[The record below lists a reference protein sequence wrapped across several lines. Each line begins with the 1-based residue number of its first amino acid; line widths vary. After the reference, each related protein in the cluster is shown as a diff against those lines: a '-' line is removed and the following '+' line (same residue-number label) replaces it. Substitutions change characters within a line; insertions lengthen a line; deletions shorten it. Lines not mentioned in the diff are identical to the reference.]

1 MWRRHFWPLQRH
13 YSTSRFFI
21 KLALPNHSLMSH
33 DFHVVVP
40 PRKIIVITAPSGAG
54 KSTIVKKLI
63 RQRIDLEFS
72 ISLTTRERREGE
84 IDGKHYYFVTHNE
97 FQQRV
102 QKGDLVEHEEV
113 YPGQYYGTLRSEIER
128 IWSQRKIAIF
138 DMDVKGAENIKKAY
152 GNDALVIFI
161 SPPDKETLARR
172 LENRNTESKDSLK
185 KRIKKAEQEL
195 AYKDKADKVVV
206 NDDFDIAFMN
216 VKNVITNFL
225 KKAEAHPAH

>member
-1 MWRRHFWPLQRH
+1 
-13 YSTSRFFI
+13 
-21 KLALPNHSLMSH
+21 MSH

-40 PRKIIVITAPSGAG
+40 PKKIIVITAPSGAG

-97 FQQRV
+97 FQQRI

-161 SPPDKETLARR
+161 APPDKETLARR
-172 LENRNTESKDSLK
+172 LENRNTESKDSLR

>member
-1 MWRRHFWPLQRH
+1 MR
-13 YSTSRFFI
+13 
-21 KLALPNHSLMSH
+21 
-33 DFHVVVP
+33 
-40 PRKIIVITAPSGAG
+40 
-54 KSTIVKKLI
+54 KLI

-84 IDGKHYYFVTHNE
+84 IDGKDYYFVTHND

-161 SPPDKETLARR
+161 APPDKETLARR
-172 LENRNTESKDSLK
+172 LTNRNTESKDSLK

-216 VKNVITNFL
+216 VKNIITNFL

>member
-1 MWRRHFWPLQRH
+1 
-13 YSTSRFFI
+13 
-21 KLALPNHSLMSH
+21 MSH
-33 DFHVVVP
+33 EFHVVVP
-40 PRKIIVITAPSGAG
+40 PQKIIVITAPSGAG
-54 KSTIVKKLI
+54 KSTIVRKLI
-63 RQRIDLEFS
+63 KQRIDLEFS

-84 IDGKHYYFVTHNE
+84 IDGKDYYFVTHND

-152 GNDALVIFI
+152 GKDALVIFI
-161 SPPDKETLARR
+161 APPDKETLARR
-172 LENRNTESKDSLK
+172 LTNRNTESKDSLK

-195 AYKDKADKVVV
+195 SYRDKADKVVV

-225 KKAEAHPAH
+225 KQSEAPQGAKEFHV

>member
-1 MWRRHFWPLQRH
+1 
-13 YSTSRFFI
+13 
-21 KLALPNHSLMSH
+21 MSH

-40 PRKIIVITAPSGAG
+40 PKKIIVITAPSGAG
-54 KSTIVKKLI
+54 KSTIVRKLI
-63 RQRIDLEFS
+63 KQRIDLAFS

-84 IDGKHYYFVTHNE
+84 MDGKDYYFVTHNE

-113 YPGQYYGTLRSEIER
+113 YPGQHYGTLRSEIER
-128 IWSQRKIAIF
+128 IWSQRRIALF

-161 SPPDKETLARR
+161 APPDKETLARR

-185 KRIKKAEQEL
+185 KRIRKAEQEL
-195 AYKDKADKVVV
+195 SYRDKADKVVV